1 MMSLDDFR
9 KALGQRGKSMTNE
22 DLDTLRIAA
31 YRFADAVFDRWLR
44 KRNAPHESD
53 SRESAG

>member
-1 MMSLDDFR
+1 
-9 KALGQRGKSMTNE
+9 MTNE